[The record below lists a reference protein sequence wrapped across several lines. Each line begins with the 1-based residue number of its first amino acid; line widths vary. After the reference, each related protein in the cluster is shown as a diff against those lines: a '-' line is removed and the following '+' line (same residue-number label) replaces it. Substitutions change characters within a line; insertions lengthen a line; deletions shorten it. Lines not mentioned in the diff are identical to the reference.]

1 MCFKRRD
8 GAAYRSIWQPLLIMV
23 SFIAGI
29 LAFPVSAHDSSKGY
43 HKEFKG
49 VDHWKKVF
57 DDPARDKWQKPKEVI
72 DKLKVK
78 PGDVVADIG
87 AGTGYFSLRIA
98 EAHPKAKV
106 LAADVEAE
114 MIDHL
119 EKQSKERKLSN
130 VVPFQIEAAKPNLP
144 EPVDLA
150 LIVDTL
156 HHIDNRIEYLKQL
169 KQVLTK
175 DGRVAVIDFTQE
187 SPTGPPKK
195 HRIRKEDAVQ
205 EFESAGY
212 KLVDDLDTLPNQY
225 FLIFRPGFSK

>member
-1 MCFKRRD
+1 MQLML
-8 GAAYRSIWQPLLIMV
+8 AMV
-23 SFIAGI
+23 SFTIAGT
-29 LAFPVSAHDSSKGY
+29 LSYPALAHDASKGY

-49 VDHWKKVF
+49 IDHWKKVF
-57 DDPARDKWQKPKEVI
+57 DDPLRDKWQKPKEVI
-72 DKLKVK
+72 EQLKVK
-78 PGDVVADIG
+78 PGDVIADIG

-98 EAHPKAKV
+98 EAQPKAKV

-114 MIDHL
+114 MIDYL

-130 VVPFQIEAAKPNLP
+130 VVPFKIEAGKPNLP

-175 DGRVAVIDFTQE
+175 NGRVAVIDFTQE

-195 HRIRKEDAVQ
+195 HRIIKADAVQ

-212 KLVDDLDTLPNQY
+212 KLAEDLDILPNQY
-225 FLIFRPGFSK
+225 FLIFTPRFSI